1 MFPLGSVSHRIPA
14 HQIAGRL
21 ALDVLCILRDV
32 RDGGH
37 AEGVILCAYTDF
49 ADGEDFESVFGR
61 PGTSVV
67 PRHALRNHL
76 LAVRISGEFF
86 STDRLVP
93 AQMDARSE
101 HWFIDFELT
110 RMENFN
116 GEPAPRELW
125 VLLAIEPG
133 KQPLQSVTL
142 RFQGRLRDFLGNET
156 PIPEPVV
163 APQTIS
169 FSD

>member
-14 HQIAGRL
+14 HQITGRIG
-21 ALDVLCILRDV
+21 LDVLCIFRNLSDA
-32 RDGGH
+32 DH
-37 AEGVILCAYTDF
+37 AERVILCAYTDF
-49 ADGEDFESVFGR
+49 ANPEALESIFGR
-61 PGTSVV
+61 PTTSVV
-67 PRHALRNHL
+67 PREALRNHV
-76 LAVRISGEFF
+76 LAVSIQGEFF

-93 AQMDARSE
+93 AQVDARGD
-101 HWFIDFELT
+101 HWLIDFELT

-133 KQPLQSVTL
+133 KQPLQSLTL
-142 RFQGRLRDFLGNET
+142 RFEGRLCDFLGKET
-156 PIPEPVV
+156 PIPEPVG

-169 FSD
+169 FSS